1 MEPQYPL
8 ICRTVD
14 DLNAIVPLVT
24 NWFMQNISLHFNHVR
39 HLNIDCGEHKAYVRA
54 GRQPSVKVIY
64 MPGVLLKKAMIIMKQ
79 INIHFPLGDE
89 EDLSDEEANEERISQ
104 RHPKVITMCPAC
116 GQAWGAQ

>member
-39 HLNIDCGEHKAYVRA
+39 HLNINCGEHKGDVRA
-54 GRQPSVKVIY
+54 GRQPSIKVIY
-64 MPGVLLKKAMIIMKQ
+64 MPGGLLKKAMIIIRQ
-79 INIHFPLGDE
+79 LNIHFPLGDE
-89 EDLSDEEANEERISQ
+89 SELSDEEANEERISQ